1 MTAPPFLLIPSTD
14 TDILA
19 HILEKIYVIASVF
32 AFLSISD
39 AIDPAIS

>member
-1 MTAPPFLLIPSTD
+1 MTAPPFLLIPLTD

-39 AIDPAIS
+39 AINPAIS